1 MRALLLGS
9 LGVAAIASPSFAQ
22 FAQPVRP
29 AAASTIVPANTAAA
43 SPMAHPW
50 YVKPEYGQWM
60 ICVKSYSGATA
71 KEFAEGLAREIRE
84 KYQVPAYLFER
95 GAVERQM
102 ERERHNAELARKRAA
117 EAKIEADWNAVQAR
131 ARAEAAAKGME
142 FIESKRE
149 VKASTTLIED
159 QYAVLIGGWPDMA
172 TARREMEKVRKWE
185 PPADKKLMDAQ
196 FITRDS
202 GGQRSGELAH
212 VNPFQAGMVVPN
224 PVAPKVAD
232 AESEA
237 ETKFVLKL
245 NENEEYSVLKIQ
257 KPWTICVKLYT
268 PPVDLKGKSEQRSVM
283 AKLFNPKPDTMLASA
298 GYARDM
304 AKALRAM
311 KPSTENL
318 HGAFES
324 YVLHTKYGSM
334 VCVGQFDS
342 ADDPKLM
349 DLQQK
354 LGMLKFQVNESGKA
368 DINAEKVRLFDH
380 LYAMRVKQ

>member
-1 MRALLLGS
+1 MRAVLLVLA
-9 LGVAAIASPSFAQ
+9 VASPSLAQ
-22 FAQPVRP
+22 FAQPTGS
-29 AAASTIVPANTAAA
+29 STIVPANT
-43 SPMAHPW
+43 SPTAHPW
-50 YVKPEYGQWM
+50 YVKPEHGQWM

-71 KEFAEGLAREIRE
+71 REFAEGLAREIRE
-84 KYQVPAYLFER
+84 TYQVPAYLFER
-95 GAVERQM
+95 GAMERQM
-102 ERERHNAELARKRAA
+102 ERERHGAELARKRAA

-131 ARAEAAAKGME
+131 ARAEAAAKGIE

-149 VKASTTLIED
+149 VKASTVLIED
-159 QYAVLIGGWPDMA
+159 QYAVLIGGWADMA
-172 TARREMEKVRKWE
+172 TARREMEKVRKWA
-185 PPADKKLMDAQ
+185 PPANTKLMDTQ

-268 PPVDLKGKSEQRSVM
+268 PPVDLKGKTEQRSVM

-298 GYARDM
+298 GYARDL
-304 AKALRAM
+304 AKALRSMAVS
-311 KPSTENL
+311 KENP
-318 HGAFES
+318 HGPYES

-334 VCVGQFDS
+334 VCVGQFNT
-342 ADDPKLM
+342 ADDPKLLEM
-349 DLQQK
+349 QQK
-354 LGMLKFQVNESGKA
+354 LGALKFQVDTRGKA
-368 DINAEKVRLFDH
+368 DINATQVRLFDH
-380 LYAMRVKQ
+380 LYAMRVKP